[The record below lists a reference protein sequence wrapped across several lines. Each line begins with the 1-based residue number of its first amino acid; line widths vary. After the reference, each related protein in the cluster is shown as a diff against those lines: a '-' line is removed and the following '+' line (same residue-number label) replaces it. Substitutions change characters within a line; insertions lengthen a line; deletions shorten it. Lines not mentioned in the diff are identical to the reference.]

1 MTHDEGN
8 RSESEA
14 ETPQSP
20 DIMRSIVMS
29 ACVQWE
35 SDLKGFLLG
44 VLRNREQADD
54 VFQKSVIKAI
64 ESAGSAR
71 RETLR
76 GWLFRIALNEA
87 RQFRRHQKRDS
98 QHLRR
103 FSEQFTGDSES
114 HPETEWM
121 LHAKVV
127 NEETVRLIQ
136 QSLFRLPEE
145 QQEVIRRRIYD
156 NQTFEDIAKS
166 MQRPLGTV
174 LTWMRRALLRLR
186 LDSGLRAYTDDSG
199 ES

>member
-64 ESAGSAR
+64 ESADSAR

-98 QHLRR
+98 QHLRQ
-103 FSEQFTGDSES
+103 FSEQFTGDSEG